1 MQVLI
6 ADDNNFYRRAL
17 KATLL
22 EWGYDVIEASD
33 GEGAWR
39 VLNSPTAP
47 KLAIIDWMMPK
58 IDGLE
63 VCRRLRSVPHHEP
76 TYVIVLTSREGK
88 ANTVAALSSGADDF
102 VTKPFDRE
110 ELAARLQVGR
120 RIVGLQTSETVI
132 YSFARAVEGKSAYT
146 QGHADRTAQYAL
158 ALANRLGLT
167 TADREILRRG
177 AVLHDIGK
185 IAIPDSILDKPG
197 ALTKEE
203 YDVIKQ
209 HPERGAKMVEPIES
223 VRDVIPLIRWHHE
236 RLNGSGYPDGLHG
249 NKIPPLVRILS
260 VVDVYDA
267 IRSDRPYRSGLAHD
281 ECLDVLRKDAAGGGL
296 DPRFV
301 EVFCSIPINGLAP
314 ASAATTDRPLTVPRE
329 SLTNFTKSTAPS
341 LTVLSHFAGVSS
353 ELSGILG
360 RD

>member
-17 KATLL
+17 KATLV
-22 EWGYDVIEASD
+22 EWGYTVIEASD
-33 GEGAWR
+33 GEAAWQI
-39 VLNSPTAP
+39 LNSPTSP

-120 RIVGLQTSETVI
+120 RIVQLQTSETVI
-132 YSFARAVEGKSAYT
+132 YSFARAVEGKSVYT
-146 QGHADRTAQYAL
+146 QGHADRTTKYAM

-167 TADREILRRG
+167 SADREVLRRG
-177 AVLHDIGK
+177 AILHDIGK

-197 ALTKEE
+197 KLTPEE
-203 YDVIKQ
+203 YDVIKE
-209 HPERGAKMVEPIES
+209 HPERGAKMVEPLES
-223 VRDVIPLIRWHHE
+223 VSDVIPLIRWHHE
-236 RLNGSGYPDGLHG
+236 RLNGSGYPDKLHG
-249 NKIPPLVRILS
+249 SQIPPLVRILS
-260 VVDVYDA
+260 VADVYDA
-267 IRSDRPYRSGLAHD
+267 VRSDRPYRPGLPHD
-281 ECLDVLRKDAAGGGL
+281 ECLEVLRKDAAGGGL
-296 DPRFV
+296 DQRFV
-301 EVFCSIPINGLAP
+301 DVFASIPVAVLVAANAAAAVERPPTVFRQIAP
-314 ASAATTDRPLTVPRE
+314 ASIPLTVPSSSMHHLKE
-329 SLTNFTKSTAPS
+329 DQLQ
-341 LTVLSHFAGVSS
+341 LS
-353 ELSGILG
+353 